1 MLKALKERR
10 WTWRAEALSAL
21 SRITY
26 RYGCNYLT
34 SVALD
39 PWISALSSGFPPLSL
54 LRAVIQELRS
64 LNSPMAVSR
73 VELASEA
80 AMAQLMYSRGDGRAA
95 TAQDEANTPH
105 NTSVRSDISHRSW
118 EDGGGLVSWLLI
130 FAFWGQC
137 GALKFAPLNYT
148 LHNTV
153 ICIIFFSSYFIVN
166 PYKTDGAKYIFCLT
180 KYTFRYL

>member
-39 PWISALSSGFPPLSL
+39 PWISALSSGSPPLSL

-80 AMAQLMYSRGDGRAA
+80 AMAQQMYSRGDGRAA
-95 TAQDEANTPH
+95 TAQDGANTPPQYIGQIWYQSQVRKWMSGLSGVLIANLCTH
-105 NTSVRSDISHRSW
+105 IFYCYVDPCKMDGAINTRS
-118 EDGGGLVSWLLI
+118 
-130 FAFWGQC
+130 C
-137 GALKFAPLNYT
+137 K
-148 LHNTV
+148 
-153 ICIIFFSSYFIVN
+153 
-166 PYKTDGAKYIFCLT
+166 AKYIFSVLLNIHLDIFNNLT
-180 KYTFRYL
+180 F